1 MQLHEDCCLPRN
13 AENPTKENMDGRK
26 ANALI
31 RRYGLA
37 YFNAGAPFGKTALR
51 AQSGLKNSIGV
62 KIIAIKKPTNK
73 A

>member
-1 MQLHEDCCLPRN
+1 
-13 AENPTKENMDGRK
+13 MDGRK